1 MMLLL
6 QNVALVFGVVSLIV
20 AGWQDKHTRIAPAIY
35 FSPILF
41 GFAFNPLMGLIGLI
55 LTIVL
60 YKFWSEEYDKYVGLG
75 DVLLLISVIFA
86 LINAFTSWIM
96 IATLVFTLIDL
107 KVFTKELKIP
117 LIWVLTKWLTLILS
131 IIAMVIIIG

>member
-20 AGWQDKHTRIAPAIY
+20 AGWQDKLTRIAPAIY
-35 FSPILF
+35 FSPILL
-41 GFAFNPLMGLIGLI
+41 GFAFNPLMGLVGLI

-60 YKFWSEEYDKYVGLG
+60 YKFWGEEYDKYVGLG

-96 IATLVFTLIDL
+96 IVTLVFTLIDL
-107 KVFTKELKIP
+107 KVFIKELKIP

-131 IIAMVIIIG
+131 IIAMVVIIG